1 MYGLNFELFLLISC
15 CILDEA
21 AFSEVYSQ
29 YGGGFRIYNQYAV
42 FVYSQLQAILPDN
55 FLGSISEWD
64 KYLQLDLSQPNL
76 PFKTPDQFVLNSD
89 YHQLV
94 LSSKLPRPS
103 KFIEQSI
110 AFCKAFCRGLLSHP
124 IVKSD
129 LVKGLSCFD
138 SATILDSEE
147 ERYIAAVEHLTT
159 YFASKGWL
167 SSADK
172 AKAVSQYRA
181 MVTKFRAGQVDRSR
195 DWFLYLSSHYELQC
209 RTALHQL
216 FKLSCLC
223 VPPKISYPPEFTVPL
238 TELGPDEEVF
248 RSCVAGVQISYN
260 TVPNVTSLY
269 KDPRSIS
276 RVFRLLGRGR
286 ELLADRKFS
295 IWNFL
300 RGAALRRGK
309 WFAKFEAAYKSVVVS
324 PSALHPTED
333 SDVASEPQT
342 SSSSESPTARL
353 NLGKATVAVAKLQDE
368 VPCGSGGTKKKSA
381 KLKKN

>member
-1 MYGLNFELFLLISC
+1 MNFELFLLISC
-15 CILDEA
+15 CVLDEA

-89 YHQLV
+89 YHRLV

-103 KFIEQSI
+103 KFFDKSI
-110 AFCKAFCRGLLSHP
+110 AFCKVFCWGLLSHP
-124 IVKSD
+124 ILNSD

-181 MVTKFRAGQVDRSR
+181 MVTKFRAGQVDRSG
-195 DWFLYLSSHYELQC
+195 DWFLYLPSHYELQC
-209 RTALHQL
+209 RTELHQF

-223 VPPKISYPPEFTVPL
+223 LPPKISYPPEFTVPL

-248 RSCVAGVQISYN
+248 RSCVAGVQIPYN

-300 RGAALRRGK
+300 RGSARSGLRRGK
-309 WFAKFEAAYKSVVVS
+309 WFAKFETAYKSVVVS
-324 PSALHPTED
+324 PSVLHPTED

-342 SSSSESPTARL
+342 SSSSELPTARL
-353 NLGKATVAVAKLQDE
+353 NLGKATVSVAKLQEE

-381 KLKKN
+381 NSKKN